1 MGKAALAGIFAL
13 AASASF
19 AQTAAD
25 PAGAGRPANLCQEL
39 LAFMEAPP
47 PPAPAPAPPAPAAKQ
62 EPAKE
67 GVAPGST
74 ETKSADA
81 GPAKEGA
88 SSQEVTGQ
96 SGPATDAPDPNAPP
110 AKGAKVADA
119 PQKAS
124 VSAPV
129 PTDAKSVSKQS
140 VLSVAEAGKL
150 AEANDIAAC
159 QTAAR
164 ELRIAGV
171 AVPPPLLALTAL
183 DLKYQS
189 TAEPEGT
196 GAGAAPAPQP

>member
-1 MGKAALAGIFAL
+1 MEKAVLAAILAL
-13 AASASF
+13 AAPTAF
-19 AQTAAD
+19 AQSAAD
-25 PAGAGRPANLCQEL
+25 PAGARGPANLCQEL

-47 PPAPAPAPPAPAAKQ
+47 PAATAAPAAPAQAAKA

-67 GVAPGST
+67 GAAAASPGT
-74 ETKSADA
+74 GAADA
-81 GPAKEGA
+81 APAAPAGAAKEGA
-88 SSQEVTGQ
+88 SSQQATGQ
-96 SGPATDAPDPNAPP
+96 SGPATDAPDPNVT
-110 AKGAKVADA
+110 GAKVGKAEDA

-129 PTDAKSVSKQS
+129 PTDGKSVSKES
-140 VLSVAEAGKL
+140 VLSVAEAESL
-150 AEANDIAAC
+150 AAANDIAAC

-189 TAEPEGT
+189 TTRP
-196 GAGAAPAPQP
+196 

>member
-1 MGKAALAGIFAL
+1 MEKAVLAGILAL

-25 PAGAGRPANLCQEL
+25 PAGARGPANLCQEL

-47 PPAPAPAPPAPAAKQ
+47 PAATAAPAAPAQVAKA
-62 EPAKE
+62 EPAKD
-67 GVAPGST
+67 GVAPASAGAKAADTAAAGS
-74 ETKSADA
+74 A
-81 GPAKEGA
+81 AKEGA
-88 SSQEVTGQ
+88 SSPQATGQ
-96 SGPATDAPDPNAPP
+96 SGPATDAPDPNVA
-110 AKGAKVADA
+110 GAKNVGKAEDA

-129 PTDAKSVSKQS
+129 PTDGKSVSKES
-140 VLSVAEAGKL
+140 VLSVAEAGSL
-150 AEANDIAAC
+150 AAANDIAAC

-171 AVPPPLLALTAL
+171 AVPSPLLALTAL

-189 TAEPEGT
+189 TTRP
-196 GAGAAPAPQP
+196 